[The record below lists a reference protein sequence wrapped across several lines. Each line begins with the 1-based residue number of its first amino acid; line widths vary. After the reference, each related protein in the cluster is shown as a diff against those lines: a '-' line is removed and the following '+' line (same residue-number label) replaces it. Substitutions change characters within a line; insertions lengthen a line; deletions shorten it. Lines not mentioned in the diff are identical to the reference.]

1 MPNSGSTRRKGKGH
15 TVWLARHWKKKAPFE
30 LKWVDL
36 AESTRDLPPT
46 QWLVPGLITVGE
58 STLLVGAPKA
68 GKTLLILDLLRALTQ
83 TGRFLGFNVVMGRMW
98 LLSELTPRTIKS
110 QMRLLNFEPNE
121 GTRTA
126 YLTQQH
132 LVDMTPK
139 GVLDNIRRAYD
150 TALRDGE
157 APVIVVLDTM
167 GRWLSGKYLDYNAY
181 GDMSA
186 ATTDLLS
193 LAADLGTCHTSTLVS
208 HHANK
213 SHKAGAEGA
222 IGSQALGGAF
232 DNVINLQLKG
242 KLYGPREISVQSRS
256 DTNDTFR
263 NNPLVQLILPQGE
276 MRLIKAVDEESVDSS
291 VLQAVQDGAD
301 TRQAVED
308 ATGESK
314 ETVTLSLRRL
324 GKAEEIESIGKGRA
338 LRYHACESNRSL

>member
-1 MPNSGSTRRKGKGH
+1 
-15 TVWLARHWKKKAPFE
+15 
-30 LKWVDL
+30 
-36 AESTRDLPPT
+36 
-46 QWLVPGLITVGE
+46 
-58 STLLVGAPKA
+58 
-68 GKTLLILDLLRALTQ
+68 
-83 TGRFLGFNVVMGRMW
+83 
-98 LLSELTPRTIKS
+98 
-110 QMRLLNFEPNE
+110 
-121 GTRTA
+121 
-126 YLTQQH
+126 
-132 LVDMTPK
+132 MTPK
-139 GVLDNIRRAYD
+139 GVLDNIRRAYE

-157 APVIVVLDTM
+157 APAIVVLDTM

-222 IGSQALGGAF
+222 IGSNALGGTF

-242 KLYGPREISVQSRS
+242 KLYGPREISVQSRN
-256 DTNDTFR
+256 DTNDAFR

-276 MRLIKAVDEESVDSS
+276 MRLIQAVDEESVDSS
-291 VLQAVQDGAD
+291 VLQAVESGAD
-301 TRQAVED
+301 TRQAVEGV
-308 ATGESK
+308 TGESK
-314 ETVTLSLRRL
+314 DTVTRSLRRL